1 MKVTSTESPACTS
14 SSAASHARDAGGTAP
29 GTDADAAAFFL
40 GLLAQ
45 AAAAPA
51 TGLPAPAAFPA
62 AGARDA
68 PETEVADAPVEW
80 VMPFLPPATGAIP
93 PPLDEPALPASG
105 TADDMA
111 LVTVSGRGAAV
122 APPPAPLDDPLVSK
136 DPGVLVAPDSAR
148 AVDASESAAIAG
160 APRVEA
166 ANGGSAQVV
175 VRHIPVAVSDRRWPE
190 QVGHEV
196 RILVERGVQAA
207 TLRLTPEHLGPVD
220 VRIDIVN
227 DKANVV
233 FGAANGDTRA
243 ALTEAIPRLR
253 EMFAGAGLTLGD
265 AGVRQDTPGRSPGS
279 GPDHPPAAAAIDGEA
294 GPEVTAV
301 QAVRMSLVDAYA

>member
-1 MKVTSTESPACTS
+1 MTSTESPACAA
-14 SSAASHARDAGGTAP
+14 SSAATLARDAGSAP
-29 GTDADAAAFFL
+29 AATGADAAAFFL

-45 AAAAPA
+45 AAATPA
-51 TGLPAPAAFPA
+51 VGLPVVALSPAVA
-62 AGARDA
+62 AEDTTD
-68 PETEVADAPVEW
+68 TEAADAPVEW
-80 VMPFLPPATGAIP
+80 VMPFLPPAPSATPLP
-93 PPLDEPALPASG
+93 PEPASPATGVVDDVKLVTAPACDG
-105 TADDMA
+105 TAVP
-111 LVTVSGRGAAV
+111 L
-122 APPPAPLDDPLVSK
+122 PAPLDDPFASRESGALVTP
-136 DPGVLVAPDSAR
+136 DPAR
-148 AVDASESAAIAG
+148 AFDASESAAIAG

-166 ANGGSAQVV
+166 AGGGSAQVV
-175 VRHIPVAVSDRRWPE
+175 VRHIPVAVGDRRWPE

-196 RILVERGVQAA
+196 RILLERGVQSA

-233 FGAANGDTRA
+233 FGAANGETRA

-279 GPDHPPAAAAIDGEA
+279 GPGQLPADAVVDGDA
-294 GPEVTAV
+294 GPQVTAA